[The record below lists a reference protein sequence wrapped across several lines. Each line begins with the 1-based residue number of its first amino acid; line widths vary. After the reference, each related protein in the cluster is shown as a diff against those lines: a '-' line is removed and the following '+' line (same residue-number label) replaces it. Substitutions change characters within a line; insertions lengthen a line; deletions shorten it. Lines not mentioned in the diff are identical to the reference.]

1 MSTLP
6 TPNKTPELDVE
17 DARRRMLETAEEA
30 KRLEDA
36 GEGWAANEA
45 WERYLDLEGAIVAH
59 ERSERAAKRWA
70 TR

>member
-1 MSTLP
+1 MSVLP
-6 TPNKTPELDVE
+6 MPNKIPELDVE

-45 WERYLDLEGAIVAH
+45 
-59 ERSERAAKRWA
+59 
-70 TR
+70 

>member
-45 WERYLDLEGAIVAH
+45 WERYLDLEGAIAAH

>member
-1 MSTLP
+1 
-6 TPNKTPELDVE
+6 
-17 DARRRMLETAEEA
+17 MLETAEEA

-45 WERYLDLEGAIVAH
+45 WERYLDIEGAIAAH

-70 TR
+70 AR

>member
-1 MSTLP
+1 M
-6 TPNKTPELDVE
+6 PNRAPELDVE

-45 WERYLDLEGAIVAH
+45 WERYLDLEGAIAAQ

-70 TR
+70 AR

>member
-6 TPNKTPELDVE
+6 KVDTTPELDID

-30 KRLEDA
+30 KRFEDA
-36 GEGWAANEA
+36 GAGWEANEA
-45 WERYLDLEGAIVAH
+45 WERYLDIEGAIAAH
-59 ERSERAAKRWA
+59 ERSERAAMRWA